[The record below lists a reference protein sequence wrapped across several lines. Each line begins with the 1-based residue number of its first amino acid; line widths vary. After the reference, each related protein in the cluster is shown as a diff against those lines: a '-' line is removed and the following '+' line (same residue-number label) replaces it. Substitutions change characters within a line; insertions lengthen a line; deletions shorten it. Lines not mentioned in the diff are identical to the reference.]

1 MPQIEGETYFNNFE
15 QTGYE
20 EMAEWTPTYY
30 QEIKEAD
37 VNLRFAGKTIDLM
50 AQSLED
56 WCANMFIDTMGEE
69 ALSRME
75 TFYYME
81 NNSSRPIE
89 ERRRLL
95 KAAQLG
101 SGKMNRDRIGRMVE
115 SYTGVYPTFEFIHRL
130 EIKAG
135 FDEQFSLVPG
145 DLMKFLRK
153 NIPAHID
160 FVVIFDIWVVV
171 NSHDLEQVTLPN
183 ITIRC
188 IAPMWDYTMLDGSWY
203 LDGSVLLDQG
213 GRYVLAPRLNAK
225 FSIVEPEN
233 TSGADMALHIPLEI
247 DEGFEM
253 DSLVLVTGI
262 AEENSIG
269 TGLLLVTDINDIK
282 EAVGEIS
289 IAVYSSSCWVL
300 DGSVI
305 MNGSRYLDSFYRK
318 EIIE

>member
-1 MPQIEGETYFNNFE
+1 M
-15 QTGYE
+15 
-20 EMAEWTPTYY
+20 
-30 QEIKEAD
+30 
-37 VNLRFAGKTIDLM
+37 
-50 AQSLED
+50 
-56 WCANMFIDTMGEE
+56 
-69 ALSRME
+69 
-75 TFYYME
+75 
-81 NNSSRPIE
+81 
-89 ERRRLL
+89 
-95 KAAQLG
+95 
-101 SGKMNRDRIGRMVE
+101 
-115 SYTGVYPTFEFIHRL
+115 
-130 EIKAG
+130 
-135 FDEQFSLVPG
+135 
-145 DLMKFLRK
+145 
-153 NIPAHID
+153 
-160 FVVIFDIWVVV
+160 
-171 NSHDLEQVTLPN
+171 
-183 ITIRC
+183 
-188 IAPMWDYTMLDGSWY
+188 
-203 LDGSVLLDQG
+203 
-213 GRYVLAPRLNAK
+213 LAPRLNAK